1 MATYT
6 EQLLTAQEAADYIG
20 VSINAIYQ
28 WRWTGCGPASFK
40 RNGRILLRRSD
51 IDAWTESERTRT
63 LRGGV
68 SA

>member
-28 WRWTGCGPASFK
+28 WRWTGCGPGIVQAQRPDST
-40 RNGRILLRRSD
+40 S
-51 IDAWTESERTRT
+51 SQ
-63 LRGGV
+63 
-68 SA
+68 